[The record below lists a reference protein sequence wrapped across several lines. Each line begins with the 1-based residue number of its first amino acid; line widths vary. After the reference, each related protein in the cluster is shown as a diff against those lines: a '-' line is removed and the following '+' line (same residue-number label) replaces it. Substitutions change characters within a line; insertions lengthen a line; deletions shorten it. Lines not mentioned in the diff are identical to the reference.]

1 MSGTTHQ
8 EESHWI
14 RSWFPRLGQDDVDQF
29 LLVEKEGERKQKM
42 KTKYRV
48 LLLQHKWIYLPKQLT
63 IVIAKAELN
72 NKYVSLQQSVKHMKE
87 HINLNL

>member
-14 RSWFPRLGQDDVDQF
+14 TNWFPLLGQDDVDQF
-29 LLVEKEGERKQKM
+29 LLVERKGEGRQKM

-48 LLLQHKWIYLPKQLT
+48 LLLQHKVLYLPKQLT

-72 NKYVSLQQSVKHMKE
+72 EYVSLQQSVKC
-87 HINLNL
+87 